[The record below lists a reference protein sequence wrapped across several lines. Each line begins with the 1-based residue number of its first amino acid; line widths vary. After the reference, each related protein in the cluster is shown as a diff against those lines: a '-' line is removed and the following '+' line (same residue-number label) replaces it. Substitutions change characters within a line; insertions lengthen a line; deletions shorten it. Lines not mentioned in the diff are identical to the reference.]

1 MSKQALI
8 IAHTHPLPD
17 LDGASLRSL
26 RLMQMLCELGWTVT
40 CLSVGR
46 AFHPAYDARSDEARA
61 LLADHGIEAVGPMS
75 PLDYLAAQDADID
88 LILLAVVPGQ
98 ADFVVQMRRAA
109 PNAAV
114 IFDTI
119 ELTFVSMMRAAR
131 LRRSEQLAQ
140 QARSVQAS
148 QLALAASAD
157 FTLVVT
163 EEEAALLAQ
172 LCPAARVH
180 VISNIH
186 AIHPDPAPFASR
198 RDLLFVGNYVHMP
211 NRDAAQHFV
220 ADIWP
225 QVRAQLPGALVR
237 FVGLPVPAVAA
248 LAAPDVIVAGH
259 APDLTPFYAASR
271 VAIAPLRFGAGV
283 KGKVLEAMGYGLPV
297 VMTPI
302 AAEGTHA
309 VHDEHALIAGTPA
322 AFADA
327 VVALYQDEARWQRL
341 SQAGQWLVEAH
352 FSYTAVKARLAA
364 LLADLAEGTKQY
376 EADR

>member
-8 IAHTHPLPD
+8 IVHTFPLPD

-26 RLMQMLCELGWTVT
+26 RLMQMLHELGWTVT
-40 CLSVGR
+40 CLSAGR

-61 LLADHGIEAVGPMS
+61 LLSSHGIEAAGPMP
-75 PLDYLAAQDADID
+75 PLNYLAAHGADID

-98 ADFVVQMRRAA
+98 ADFVAQMRRTA

-119 ELTFVSMMRAAR
+119 ELTFVSMARAAR

-163 EEEAALLAQ
+163 EEEANLLTQ
-172 LCPAARVH
+172 LCPTARVC

-186 AIHPDPAPFASR
+186 AIHPDSAPFTGR

-225 QVRAQLPGALVR
+225 QVRAQLPGVVVR

-259 APDLTPFYAASR
+259 APDLTPLYTASR

-283 KGKVLEAMGYGLPV
+283 KGKVLEAMGCGLPV

-309 VHDEHALIAGTPA
+309 VHDEHALIAGIPA
-322 AFADA
+322 AFAAA
-327 VVALYQDEARWQRL
+327 VVELYQDAARWQRL
-341 SQAGQWLVEAH
+341 AQAGQRLVKEH
-352 FSYTAVKARLAA
+352 FSYTAVKMRLARL
-364 LLADLAEGTKQY
+364 LAELPK
-376 EADR
+376 

>member
-1 MSKQALI
+1 MPHHALI

-26 RLMQMLCELGWTVT
+26 RLMQMLCELGWKVT
-40 CLSVGR
+40 CLSAGH
-46 AFHPAYDARSDEARA
+46 AFHPAYNARIDDARA
-61 LLADHGIEAVGPMS
+61 LLASHNIEAVGPLP
-75 PLDYLAAQDADID
+75 PLDYLAVHGADLD

-98 ADFVVQMRRAA
+98 ADFVAQMRRTA
-109 PNAAV
+109 PNALV

-119 ELTFVSMMRAAR
+119 ELTFVSMARAAR
-131 LRRSEQLAQ
+131 LQRSERLAR
-140 QARSVQAS
+140 QARSVQVS
-148 QLALAASAD
+148 QLALVAAAD
-157 FTLVVT
+157 VTLVVS
-163 EEEAALLAQ
+163 EEEANLLMQ
-172 LCPAARVH
+172 LCPTARVR

-186 AIHPDPAPFASR
+186 TIHADVAPFAGR

-225 QVRAQLPGALVR
+225 LVRAQLPNAVTR

-248 LAAPDVIVAGH
+248 LAAPDVMITGH
-259 APDLTPFYAASR
+259 APDLTPFYTASR

-297 VMTPI
+297 VMTPV

-309 VHDEHALIAGTPA
+309 VHDEHALIAKTPS

-327 VVALYQDEARWQRL
+327 IIALYDDEARWQQL
-341 SQAGQWLVEAH
+341 SGAGRRLVEDH
-352 FSYTAVKARLAA
+352 FSYGAIKIRLAKI
-364 LLADLAEGTKQY
+364 LAESNIMP
-376 EADR
+376 